1 MQTLVN
7 DIRDRISSLNL
18 FKYIDEDWGQLD
30 DYSTNPPTKWPCA
43 LVDIVEAKP
52 GNLGGLIQVV
62 DITIMV
68 RVAALRLSPGS
79 QKATEAQRLHSEE
92 VFGLCT
98 TVHSKLHG
106 WHSKEDGT
114 NYGTLTR
121 TGLRRNKRDDGIREY
136 QLLFTT
142 ALKDSS
148 AQLAV
153 TDLHAQVPSVIK
165 PDVSLGSI

>member
-30 DYSTNPPTKWPCA
+30 DYSTNPPAKWPCA

-62 DITIMV
+62 DITIMI

-79 QKATEAQRLHSEE
+79 QK
-92 VFGLCT
+92 
-98 TVHSKLHG
+98 
-106 WHSKEDGT
+106 
-114 NYGTLTR
+114 
-121 TGLRRNKRDDGIREY
+121 
-136 QLLFTT
+136 TT
-142 ALKDSS
+142 AE
-148 AQLAV
+148 
-153 TDLHAQVPSVIK
+153 QV
-165 PDVSLGSI
+165 